1 MEKNLIVLI
10 LVILAS
16 VAFLSFLF
24 IKNHKDKKSLF
35 KKMPGDLPDPP
46 FIESESEFDKK
57 E

>member
-1 MEKNLIVLI
+1 MDKNLIVLI

-16 VAFLSFLF
+16 VTFLCLL
-24 IKNHKDKKSLF
+24 ILRNHKDKKGLF

-46 FIESESEFDKK
+46 FVESEFDKK

>member
-16 VAFLSFLF
+16 VAFLCLL
-24 IKNHKDKKSLF
+24 ILKNHKDKKVLF
-35 KKMPGDLPDPP
+35 KKLPGDLPDPP
-46 FIESESEFDKK
+46 FIESEFDKK

>member
-1 MEKNLIVLI
+1 MEKNLIILI

-16 VAFLSFLF
+16 VAFLGLLLF
-24 IKNHKDKKSLF
+24 KNHKDKKGLF

-46 FIESESEFDKK
+46 FVESEFDKK

>member
-10 LVILAS
+10 LVILTSA
-16 VAFLSFLF
+16 ALLFLL
-24 IKNHKDKKSLF
+24 ILKNHKDKKGLF

-46 FIESESEFDKK
+46 FVESEFDKK

>member
-1 MEKNLIVLI
+1 MEKNLIVMI

-16 VAFLSFLF
+16 VAFLSLLL

-46 FIESESEFDKK
+46 FIESEFDRK